1 MDGALVPSYA
11 KPYSK
16 ITSWA
21 IPMIY
26 LMDEK
31 QEYITDLAVVVPI
44 IKGMVRVYKNVTKI
58 VMRTDLRGFAE
69 SFKVH
74 VMSPEYVDV
83 PVKEF
88 VNEVTEGKELGELE
102 VNADLLADSGFKL
115 IDGVYEVLDRDLREV
130 IATPMQWLIHG
141 VKDNILTRLC
151 WVTKL
156 KGKIKVRPYGNRNIL
171 LEVEELTLDK
181 VNTPSL
187 KTLKRNIVVKQ
198 RVNDYWRRKLSME
211 LAKEEL
217 EGLGLPIGGEESGA
231 EGGEV
236 VGEVE

>member
-44 IKGMVRVYKNVTKI
+44 IKEYVRVYKNVTKV
-58 VMRTDLRGFAE
+58 VMRTDLRGYAE

-74 VMSPEYVDV
+74 VMTPEYVDV
-83 PVKEF
+83 PISEF
-88 VNEVTEGKELGELE
+88 IEEVSDGKVLGNFE
-102 VNADLLADSGFKL
+102 VDADLLGDSGFKL
-115 IDGVYEVLDRDLREV
+115 IDKVYDVLDRDLREV
-130 IATPMQWLIHG
+130 IATPMQWL
-141 VKDNILTRLC
+141 VYDESRNLLTRLC
-151 WVTKL
+151 WVTKIN
-156 KGKIKVRPYGNRNIL
+156 GPVKVLPYGTRNVL
-171 LEVEELTLDK
+171 LWVNELKLDK

-187 KTLKRNIVVKQ
+187 RTLKRNIVVKQ
-198 RVNDYWRRKLSME
+198 RINDYWRRKLSME

-217 EGLGLPIGGEESGA
+217 EGLGLPIESESEETGGGA
-231 EGGEV
+231 E
-236 VGEVE
+236 VGSVE

>member
-1 MDGALVPSYA
+1 MEGALVPSYT

-26 LMDEK
+26 LLDEN

-44 IKGMVRVYKNVTKI
+44 IRKSVRVYKNVTKI
-58 VMRTDLRGFAE
+58 VMRTDLRGYAE

-74 VMSPEYVDV
+74 VMSPEYIDV
-83 PVKEF
+83 PISEF
-88 VNEVTEGKELGELE
+88 VREVSNDNELGELT
-102 VNADLLADSGFKL
+102 VNADLLGDSGFRL
-115 IDGVYEVLDRDLREV
+115 IDGVYEILDRDLREV
-130 IATPMQWLIHG
+130 IATPLQWLVYA
-141 VKDNILTRLC
+141 VKQELLTRLC
-151 WVTKL
+151 WVTKIN
-156 KGKIKVRPYGNRNIL
+156 GKVKVRPYGNRNIL
-171 LEVEELTLDK
+171 LEVEDIKLDK

-198 RVNDYWRRKLSME
+198 RINDYWRRKLSME

-217 EGLGLPIGGEESGA
+217 EGLGLPIEEPTESNEEA
-231 EGGEV
+231 SE

>member
-26 LMDEK
+26 LIDEK

-44 IKGMVRVYKNVTKI
+44 IKGTIRVYKNVTKI
-58 VMRTDLRGFAE
+58 VMRTDLRGYAE

-74 VMSPEYVDV
+74 VMSPEYLDI
-83 PVKEF
+83 PLNEFVKE
-88 VNEVTEGKELGELE
+88 VSNGKVLGELD
-102 VNADLLADSGFKL
+102 VNADLLSDSGFKL

-130 IATPMQWLIHG
+130 IATPMQWLVHS
-141 VKDNILTRLC
+141 VSQDLLTRVC
-151 WVTKL
+151 WVTKIN
-156 KGKIKVRPYGNRNIL
+156 GKVKVLPYGNRNIL
-171 LEVEELTLDK
+171 LQVQELKLDK

-198 RVNDYWRRKLSME
+198 RINDYWRRKLSME
-211 LAKEEL
+211 LAREEL
-217 EGLGLPIGGEESGA
+217 EGLGLPIEESEGGVT

-236 VGEVE
+236 GEVE